1 MTIYNSF
8 MEDVDK
14 QYSLM
19 KNALDFLWSNPET
32 GFREWKSSA
41 YLEARYKEL
50 GYTLI
55 KPDNIPGFIADY
67 DTGRCGPKILVLAEL
82 DSLICKNHESAD
94 PVTGAVHSCGHC
106 AQSAALL
113 GVAAALKISGAA
125 KDWCGS
131 VRFCAVPAE
140 ELIEISYREGLRRKG
155 IIKYLGGKAEFL
167 SRGLFDN
174 VDMAFMIHTTTGQ
187 PGKFSIKK
195 GGNGLIAKK
204 TTFIGRPSHAGGSP
218 HLGINALYAA
228 NLSLNAINAL
238 RETFTSTDNTRVHP
252 IITAGGEAVNIIPS
266 EVVVENFVRGASVD
280 AIIKVNNKVNLA
292 SAGSAA
298 SLGASVHISDVLGAM
313 PLQNDVNLSKLAADA
328 MSVVVGKENVSVSDH
343 WSGGSTDMGDL
354 STVMPAI
361 HPYCSGATGAAH
373 TDHYFI
379 SDFNSACV
387 NSAKAQLIM
396 LVMLLENDA
405 ACAKNIIE
413 NKKTRFKS
421 YAEYLNMMD
430 SLFYEEDAV
439 KYNGDGSVS
448 LIFK

>member
-1 MTIYNSF
+1 MSLYSNYLSAI
-8 MEDVDK
+8 DA

-41 YLEARYKEL
+41 YIEARFSEL
-50 GYTLI
+50 GYELI

-67 DTGRCGPKILVLAEL
+67 NTGKCGPKILVLAEL
-82 DSLICKNHESAD
+82 DSLICKNHDSSD

-106 AQSAALL
+106 VQGAVML
-113 GVAAALKISGAA
+113 GVAAALKNAEVTTE
-125 KDWCGS
+125 WCGS

-140 ELIEISYREGLRRKG
+140 ELIEISFREELRRKG
-155 IIKYLGGKAEFL
+155 VIKYLGGKAEFL
-167 SRGLFDN
+167 YRGLFDN
-174 VDMAFMIHTTTGQ
+174 VDIAFMIHTTTGQ

-238 RETFTSTDNTRVHP
+238 RETFTSADNTRVHP
-252 IITAGGEAVNIIPS
+252 IITSGGEAVNIIPS
-266 EVVVENFVRGASVD
+266 EVVVENFVRGASID
-280 AIIKVNNKVNLA
+280 AIIKINNKVNLA
-292 SAGSAA
+292 SAGAAA

-313 PLQNDVNLSKLAADA
+313 PLVNDENLSQLASEA
-328 MSVVVGKENVSVSDH
+328 MSLVVGKENVACSAH

-354 STVMPAI
+354 SAIMPAI

-396 LVMLLENDA
+396 LSMLLENNA
-405 ACAKNIIE
+405 ARAKNIID
-413 NKKTRFKS
+413 NKKPRFKS
-421 YAEYLNMMD
+421 YDEYLNMLD
-430 SLFYEEDAV
+430 SLYYEGDAV
-439 KYNGDGSVS
+439 VYNCDGSVS
-448 LIFK
+448 LKYK